1 MSNSA
6 RLRVGNKTYYSKA
19 FHLMKYMTSYRLFI
33 IRQNGAKDLIK
44 IVDVRWQQHSAVD
57 RKQKQKWRVTRR
69 SVCCGPT
76 IVIEAVSD
84 TEAVDSAL

>member
-1 MSNSA
+1 MYRTSYLSNRA

-19 FHLMKYMTSYRLFI
+19 FRLMEYMTSYRLFI
-33 IRQNGAKDLIK
+33 IRRIK
-44 IVDVRWQQHSAVD
+44 IVNVRWQQHSAVD